1 MIIKFIPSVFF
12 IFWFGIAPRIFCQ
25 TFDFIENE
33 LGIISGNAIA
43 EQKIWEMVNAER
55 KKSGLNILSY
65 DSVLQSAARQ
75 HSHEM
80 RALNYFSHTSP
91 VSGLKNPSDRVY
103 RAGMSDF
110 VVGENIALHSIDG
123 GPDTVAAQ
131 LMHQW
136 MNSLGH
142 RANILRP
149 EFTHIGIG
157 VASSKDSAVQD
168 TLIKG
173 RKTRRVVY
181 FIRHHGTQVF
191 TSRSLTFSKLEL
203 SKKETEFLI
212 FELEFEYDRSVLAA
226 FDNYTQFFKP
236 DGKKI
241 RLHVEYPLR
250 PATDVDLARIENEY
264 TGEYVSFFW
273 DALIRENI
281 FKTMDKLSRIA
292 FPLTN
297 KDIRIEKKSKYFL
310 QGYASPLQAGS
321 ATNILINIDQDR
333 YYEMGLE
340 QNKLIFSIP
349 VESDGRIRKIS
360 FAVGNGREK
369 PVTNQIRID
378 TSYLDRMGN
387 NEISSRIFL
396 K

>member
-1 MIIKFIPSVFF
+1 
-12 IFWFGIAPRIFCQ
+12 
-25 TFDFIENE
+25 
-33 LGIISGNAIA
+33 
-43 EQKIWEMVNAER
+43 MVNSER
-55 KKSGLNILSY
+55 KKAGLNSLSY

-80 RALNYFSHTSP
+80 RTLNYFSHTSP

-103 RAGMSDF
+103 RAGISDF

-136 MNSLGH
+136 MNSPGH

-149 EFTHIGIG
+149 EFTHIGVG
-157 VASSKDSAVQD
+157 VVSSKDSIVQD

-181 FIRHHGTQVF
+181 IIRHHGTQVF

-203 SKKETEFLI
+203 SKKETDFLI
-212 FELEFEYDRSVLAA
+212 FEIEFEYDRTVLAA

-241 RLHVEYPLR
+241 RLRVEYPLC

-264 TGEYVSFFW
+264 AGEYVSIFR
-273 DALIRENI
+273 DVLIRENI

-297 KDIRIEKKSKYFL
+297 KDVRIEKKSKYFL
-310 QGYASPLQAGS
+310 QGNASLLQADS
-321 ATNILINIDQDR
+321 AKKILINIDQDR
-333 YYEMGLE
+333 YYEMELE
-340 QNKLIFSIP
+340 QNKLIFAIP
-349 VESDGRIRKIS
+349 VESDGRVRKIS
-360 FAVGNGREK
+360 WAVGNGREK
-369 PVTNQIRID
+369 LVTNQIRID
-378 TSYLDRMGN
+378 TFYLDRTEN
-387 NEISSRIFL
+387 DEISSRIFL